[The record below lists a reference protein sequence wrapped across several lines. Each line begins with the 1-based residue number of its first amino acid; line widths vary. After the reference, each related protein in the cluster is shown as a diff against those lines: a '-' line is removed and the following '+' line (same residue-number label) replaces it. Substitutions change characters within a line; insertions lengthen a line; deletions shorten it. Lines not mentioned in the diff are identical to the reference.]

1 MDRRQFVARVAG
13 SGLLVA
19 TAGLAAGCT
28 TTGSSSPT
36 DVAAKRK
43 EIDAGVDGALNR
55 LYASV
60 DGARDLGS
68 RAQGLLVF
76 PRVLAGGLVVGGEYG
91 DGALRTKGATQ
102 GYYRTIA
109 ASVGLTAGGQSRSVV
124 IMFMTP
130 DAYNKFVQS
139 KGWTAGVDASV
150 ALAKIGANGKVDTVT
165 AQQPVIAF
173 VQTNAGLMFDV
184 SLDGS
189 KISKLDL

>member
-1 MDRRQFVARVAG
+1 MNRRNFVTRMAG

-19 TAGLAAGCT
+19 TAMVGCT
-28 TTGSSSPT
+28 TTGSSDSK
-36 DVAAKRK
+36 DAAARRQ
-43 EIDAGVDGALNR
+43 EIDAGAEGALNR
-55 LYASV
+55 LFTSV
-60 DGARDLGS
+60 DGS
-68 RAQGLLVF
+68 RELANKAQGILVF
-76 PRVLAGGLVVGGEYG
+76 PRVLAGGLVIGGEYG
-91 DGALRTKGATQ
+91 DGVRSKGANV

-109 ASVGLTAGGQSRSVV
+109 ASFGLTAGGQSRSVI

-130 DAYNKFVQS
+130 EAYNKFLQA

-150 ALAKIGANGKVDTVT
+150 ALAKVGANGKVDTVT
-165 AQQPVIAF
+165 GQQPVIGF